1 MNFVIIGQGGHS
13 KVIKEIIFSYENF
26 NIVAILDDKYDQN
39 FISDHIFYGP
49 ISAFKGLIDMY
60 ADIKFMIAIG
70 NNETRKKI
78 TEKLSL
84 DSTFFA
90 SLIHPS
96 ANVSSSSNIGVGT
109 VIMANSVIN
118 ADSRIGD
125 HVIINTGAIIEHDNK
140 IGNFSHVSPRG
151 TLTGN
156 VQIGEGVHIGAGATI
171 IPNVYIGDWTVIGA
185 GATVVKSIPSYQ
197 TAIGVP
203 ARY

>member
-1 MNFVIIGQGGHS
+1 MNLVIIGQGGHS
-13 KVIKEIIFSYENF
+13 KVIKEIIFSNENF
-26 NIVAILDDKYDQN
+26 NIVAILDDKYDQS
-39 FISDHIFYGP
+39 FIYDHIFYGP
-49 ISAFKGLIDMY
+49 ISSYKDLIANY
-60 ADIKFMIAIG
+60 AGIKFMIAIG
-70 NNETRKKI
+70 KNEIRKKI
-78 TEKLSL
+78 MAELNLNDNFYTSI
-84 DSTFFA
+84 
-90 SLIHPS
+90 IHPS
-96 ANVSSSSNIGVGT
+96 AIVSSSVNIGVGT
-109 VIMANSVIN
+109 VVMANAVIN
-118 ADSRIGD
+118 ADSDIGD

-203 ARY
+203 AKY